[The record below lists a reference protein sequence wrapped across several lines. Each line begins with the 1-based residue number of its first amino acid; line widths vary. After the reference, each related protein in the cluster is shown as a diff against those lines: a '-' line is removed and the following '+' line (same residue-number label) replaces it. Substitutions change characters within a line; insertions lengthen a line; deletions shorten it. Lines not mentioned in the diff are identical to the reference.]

1 MEDKTCKTCRWWTD
15 RGSCMKFYNVLS
27 RDTMVA
33 THEIECE
40 DCGGAMGGPS
50 ILRTGPDFGCIHHE
64 PKAPATTPESE

>member
-1 MEDKTCKTCRWWTD
+1 
-15 RGSCMKFYNVLS
+15 MKFYNVLS